1 MNATQQLRVIQPVV
15 IIMSTERGSPRASYT
30 ARFKLHV
37 VMYAVDHGNRAAGK
51 HFKVDESCVR
61 RWRSQREKLKLT
73 PKDKRANRYR
83 LPAYPELEK
92 DVTDR
97 LSEKRKSGVAVSI
110 NVIRLKALSI
120 AQNTNIKDFKAS
132 VRWCNAFLER
142 HGFSIRRRTTVAQKL
157 PQDYEDKLISFQRF
171 IIAKRKQHN
180 YELRYIGN
188 ADQTPMTFDI
198 VSNSTVDKKG
208 SKTVSILTTGHEKDP
223 VGSRGRTIY

>member
-15 IIMSTERGSPRASYT
+15 TIMSTERGSPRASYS

-92 DVTDR
+92 DLTGW

-157 PQDYEDKLISFQRF
+157 P
-171 IIAKRKQHN
+171 
-180 YELRYIGN
+180 
-188 ADQTPMTFDI
+188 
-198 VSNSTVDKKG
+198 
-208 SKTVSILTTGHEKDP
+208 
-223 VGSRGRTIY
+223 